1 MTPTPAENSQL
12 KALIARQRASLY
24 NLLLDPMQRA
34 ARRCAKV
41 LDDKQALDETLQ
53 HQLQR
58 LPYATFMYVMD
69 ASCRQLS
76 DNASHAGL
84 VGKDFNRDRSD
95 RPYMQQLDPERDMTL
110 SEAYLSLRANRPSVT
125 AVQKIQRDGQLLGY
139 LGADFDLRDL
149 PLTREHYEQPG
160 QWRQIKGDPAIR
172 GQVFKQCRIDSAL
185 DGQIDLVIPVLA
197 ELMAQNGIFHGKL
210 HFSSSRATVWSLEDP
225 YRFHILSHEEL
236 MDPDICL
243 AYPHYPYPKDAMV
256 PVESIRPIL
265 DTFKHLR
272 FADQTFYLRAGS
284 INIFNGIVGLNF
296 SCDGSHYIP
305 YDQFLARD
313 SAFWEGM

>member
-1 MTPTPAENSQL
+1 MITASSENSQL
-12 KALIARQRASLY
+12 RDLIARQRTSLY
-24 NLLLDPMQRA
+24 NLLLDPMQRT
-34 ARRCAKV
+34 ARRCARVWNDRQV
-41 LDDKQALDETLQ
+41 LEETLM
-53 HQLQR
+53 HQLSR

-69 ASCRQLS
+69 EHCRQLS
-76 DNASHAGL
+76 SNASHTGL
-84 VGKDFNRDRSD
+84 ISKDYNRDRSA
-95 RPYMQQLDPERDMTL
+95 RPYMNDLDPTRDMTL

-125 AVQKIQRDGQLLGY
+125 AIQKIRTQGQLLGY

-149 PLTREHYEQPG
+149 PLTRVHYEQPG

-172 GQVFKQCRIDSAL
+172 GQVFKQCRIESPL

-210 HFSSSRATVWSLEDP
+210 HFSSSRATVWSMDDP

-243 AYPHYPYPKDAMV
+243 AYPHCPYPKEAVV
-256 PVESIRPIL
+256 PAESIRPIL

-272 FADQTFYLRAGS
+272 FADETFYLRAGS

-296 SCDGSHYIP
+296 SCDGSHYVP
-305 YDQFLARD
+305 HEQFLARD
-313 SAFWEGM
+313 SDFWEGM

>member
-1 MTPTPAENSQL
+1 MIPASSDNSQL
-12 KALIARQRASLY
+12 RELIARQRTSLY
-24 NLLLDPMQRA
+24 NMLLDPMQRA

-41 LDDKQALDETLQ
+41 WGDKKALDEALL

-58 LPYATFMYVMD
+58 LPYATFMYVLD
-69 ASCRQLS
+69 SKARQIS
-76 DNASHAGL
+76 ANASHTGL
-84 VGKDFNRDRSD
+84 VNKDFERDRSD
-95 RPYMQQLDPERDMTL
+95 RPYMQRLDPHREMSL

-125 AVQKIQRDGQLLGY
+125 AIQKIYRDGQLLGY

-149 PLTREHYEQPG
+149 PLTRVHYEQPG

-172 GQVFKQCRIDSAL
+172 GQVFKQCRVASAL
-185 DGQIDLVIPVLA
+185 DEQIDSVIPVLA

-210 HFSSSRATVWSLEDP
+210 HFSSSRATVWTLQDP

-236 MDPDICL
+236 MNPDICL
-243 AYPHYPYPKDAMV
+243 AYPHYPYPEDALV

-272 FADQTFYLRAGS
+272 FADETFYLRAGS

-313 SAFWEGM
+313 SAFWDGM